1 MPYNNATICLNGHV
15 ISNCNSNHQN
25 YCSKCGAETY
35 SFCPKCH
42 TPIRGTFD
50 IPRVIILG
58 QRDYQL
64 PHYCHECG
72 SPYPWTQKI
81 LDNCIE
87 LLSLDDDL
95 DDNSKELIKNAI
107 PELLVDTPTTPI
119 AIAKYRKGISASGS
133 IYLFSMQ
140 DYCIGCNEQM
150 FLLMRLFLL

>member
-1 MPYNNATICLNGHV
+1 MNIMPYNNATICLNGHV

-35 SFCPKCH
+35 SFCSKCH

-95 DDNSKELIKNAI
+95 DDNSKELIKNAHYHKLSSDVI
-107 PELLVDTPTTPI
+107 PK
-119 AIAKYRKGISASGS
+119 KYID
-133 IYLFSMQ
+133 IQCYLSKALK
-140 DYCIGCNEQM
+140 YS
-150 FLLMRLFLL
+150 